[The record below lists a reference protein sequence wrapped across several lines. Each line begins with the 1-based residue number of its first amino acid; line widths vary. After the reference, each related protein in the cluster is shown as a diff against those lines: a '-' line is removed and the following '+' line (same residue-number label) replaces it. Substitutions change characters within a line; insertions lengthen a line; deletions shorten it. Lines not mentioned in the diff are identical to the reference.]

1 VVDVMKRRIG
11 KAMAWGT
18 AILVPAAVV
27 GVNGYF
33 TVPDSTQLHTVS
45 GIHRQCVDYIHASP
59 LDEDGHFSLL
69 VWNIYKQQRPH
80 WETAL
85 SQYRDPHRLM
95 LLQEASFGP
104 QLARW
109 INQASLHYDQAYAFA
124 MQDAVAGVMNLSQ
137 VNPMHSCAY
146 TAVEPYLR
154 LPKSALYSEY
164 QLSNG
169 QRLAVVNIHSINFTY
184 AMSAYKK
191 QLAALEKVL
200 AQVEG
205 PIILAGDFNTW
216 SQRRLEAVRA
226 MVSRLSLQEMAFSP
240 DERITKFG
248 LPLDHVF
255 YRGLVVEG
263 AKALDNG
270 ASDHTPMEAQ
280 LRVIS

>member
-1 VVDVMKRRIG
+1 MKKRIG
-11 KAMAWGT
+11 KVVAWGS
-18 AILVPAAVV
+18 AIFVPAAVI

-45 GIHRQCVDYIHASP
+45 GIHRQCVDYTHSSP
-59 LDEDGHFSLL
+59 LDEQGRFSLL
-69 VWNIYKQQRPH
+69 VWNIYKQQRPQ
-80 WETAL
+80 WDTAL
-85 SQYRDPHRLM
+85 SQYHQPHRLM

-109 INQASLHYDQAYAFA
+109 ITQASLHYDQAYAFA
-124 MQDAVAGVMNLSQ
+124 MQDAVAGVMNLSK
-137 VNPMHSCAY
+137 VNPWHSCAY

-184 AMSAYKK
+184 AMAAYKK
-191 QLAALEKVL
+191 QLAALEQAL
-200 AQVEG
+200 ARVEG

-216 SQRRLEAVRA
+216 SQRRLDAVRA
-226 MVSRLSLQEMAFSP
+226 MVKRLSLQEMGYHP
-240 DERITKFG
+240 DERMTKFG

-255 YRGLVVEG
+255 YRGLSVE
-263 AKALDNG
+263 KASAIDNG
-270 ASDHTPMEAQ
+270 ASDHAAIEAQ
-280 LRVIS
+280 LKVTG

>member
-1 VVDVMKRRIG
+1 MKRRIG
-11 KAMAWGT
+11 KVVAWGS

-33 TVPDSTQLHTVS
+33 TVPDSAQLHTVS
-45 GIHRQCVDYIHASP
+45 GIYRQCVDYTHSSP
-59 LDEDGHFSLL
+59 LDEEGRFSLL
-69 VWNIYKQQRPH
+69 VWNIYKQQRPQ
-80 WETAL
+80 WDTAL
-85 SQYRDPHRLM
+85 NRYSDPHRLM

-104 QLARW
+104 QLACW
-109 INQASLHYDQAYAFA
+109 ITHSSLHYDQAYAFS

-137 VNPMHSCAY
+137 VNPIHSCAY

-184 AMSAYKK
+184 AMVAYKK
-191 QLAALEKVL
+191 QLAALEQALSRVD
-200 AQVEG
+200 G

-226 MVSRLSLQEMAFSP
+226 MVSRLSLQEMRFQP
-240 DERITKFG
+240 DQRVTKFG
-248 LPLDHVF
+248 LPLDHIF
-255 YRGLVVEG
+255 YRGLAVEQ
-263 AKALDNG
+263 ASAVDNG
-270 ASDHTPMEAQ
+270 ASDHAAMEAQ
-280 LRVIS
+280 LKVIG